1 MSWQQS
7 AIYSYERKSNP
18 GCVAKVH
25 CKCQELEPK
34 VETNSSFLVLH
45 PSSGVDTVNTLGSH
59 LKRQKDNI
67 TFIVLFT
74 VGS

>member
-1 MSWQQS
+1 MNEKLILGVLLIFDHS
-7 AIYSYERKSNP
+7 E
-18 GCVAKVH
+18 
-25 CKCQELEPK
+25 CQELKPK

-45 PSSGVDTVNTLGSH
+45 PSPGVDTVNTLGSH
-59 LKRQKDNI
+59 LKRQKDNN